1 MRDGAPDGREF
12 FLDLADVA
20 HCSFLISNSGPAA
33 LRISAQ
39 KNSAAFDCRVGLEK
53 GILRERSLVA
63 VSLGSMKKSPGYFLV
78 IALLAS
84 FALPAMAQ
92 VRVWQGTFSLPAYD
106 EGPPDPN
113 PPFDQFAA
121 TRFNYPYTLRTNVT
135 ARRTGHQW
143 RAIFLENEYLK
154 CTVLP
159 DLGGHLYTCIDKIN
173 NQSMFYAN
181 PSIKKANIGY
191 RGAWAAFGVE
201 YNFPVSHNWMSLSP
215 IDFAFGQ
222 NSDGSASVTVGNV
235 DRVYGMRWSVEMLLR
250 PKSTVLEQRVTLSNR
265 SDVRHR
271 FYWWNNAGVQVWD
284 DSKIEYPMRFTASHG
299 FTEVEPWPVDSS
311 GRDLSIIHNQTS
323 GPVSLFVHGSREPF
337 MGVWNPHTNSGTAHF
352 ANYNEVPAKKTWS
365 WGVDADGLDWRK
377 ALSDND
383 SAYVEVQA
391 GLFRNQESYA
401 FLQPRET
408 INFSEY
414 WMPVRDIG
422 GITRANL
429 SGVLAL
435 RRRQS
440 SLIMGFNANR
450 PLAGA
455 TVSVSDGDTK
465 IWSGTADLAPEHAW
479 SHEVPLP
486 TSDRKYTVAIRDHTG
501 AVVMQQ
507 TEGEY
512 DWTPASEI
520 KVGPQPSHQ
529 IPPPESR
536 SDDDW
541 IELGKTQELNGE
553 LLQALQTYSDLLKK
567 NGESYAALKA
577 AGRLSASLLHYEE
590 AATFLQRASDRNT
603 TDAETA
609 YYLGIAYEGIESPR
623 KARNAFESAFRL
635 PEWRAAAAVR
645 LAELSAREK
654 NLDQAKFYLST
665 ALQSAPN
672 DLRAV
677 EELVAIE
684 NATGEKQAQAL
695 AEESLK
701 RFPLSDFLRN
711 QVGNVDLQHLANDH
725 SRILNIAREY
735 IRLGLYRP
743 ALDILSRQYPEPRPD
758 ESEPGTTSPSRDPM
772 LAYYRAYCRM
782 KLGESSAKDDDIA
795 ASLPTEYVFPSSA
808 EDLMVLRAAV
818 QANDSDANAHYLL
831 GTLYFSRAL
840 TDQALTEWESARK
853 LNPKIPVLDAS
864 LGLALLHA
872 KNDPKAALEIFREG
886 IHNDRRNDAVY
897 LGADQTL
904 SILNR
909 PSTERVQALESYP
922 DMAQMP
928 TELVIELALN
938 LAEAGDFDSAI
949 ALFRNRFF
957 PREEGG
963 TNVRQVWV
971 EVQLLRAMDQAKK
984 KNCGEAI
991 RISER
996 IGSPVEGLSFT
1007 QDGLQ
1012 PFLDT
1017 ARANYLLGKVDAQ
1030 CGRPDAAREQFENA
1044 SRKSGGEIV
1053 WAWLAA
1059 RELPGFEQTQWT
1071 SRLTSELKPST
1082 AVSNNSLSL
1091 YNAAMIDRA
1100 LGHQQKA
1107 DAEFRQVFLL
1117 PDHLLSYHLARE
1129 AMANT
1134 Q

>member
-1 MRDGAPDGREF
+1 
-12 FLDLADVA
+12 
-20 HCSFLISNSGPAA
+20 
-33 LRISAQ
+33 
-39 KNSAAFDCRVGLEK
+39 
-53 GILRERSLVA
+53 
-63 VSLGSMKKSPGYFLV
+63 MKKFPGYLLA

-84 FALPAMAQ
+84 FVLPARAQ
-92 VRVWQGTFSLPAYD
+92 VRVWQGTLSLPTYE

-113 PPFDQFAA
+113 PPFDQFAT

-135 ARRTGHQW
+135 ARHTDHQW

-154 CTVLP
+154 CSILP

-173 NQSMFYAN
+173 NQPMFYAN

-235 DRVYGMRWSVEMLLR
+235 DRVYGMRWSVEMVLR

-323 GPVSLFVHGSREPF
+323 GPVSMFVHGSREPF
-337 MGVWNPHTNSGTAHF
+337 MGVWNPHTNSGTVHF
-352 ANYNEVPAKKTWS
+352 ANFNEVPAKKIWS

-383 SAYVEVQA
+383 SAYAEVQA
-391 GLFRNQESYA
+391 GLFRNQETYA
-401 FLQPRET
+401 FLQPRQT
-408 INFSEY
+408 ISFSEY

-435 RRRQS
+435 RRKAS
-440 SLIMGFNANR
+440 SLVVSFNSNH
-450 PLAGA
+450 PFSG
-455 TVSVSDGDTK
+455 TTISVSDGNTQ
-465 IWSGTADLAPEHAW
+465 IWNTSADLVPEHAW

-486 TSDRKYTVAIRDHTG
+486 NSNRKYTVAVRDRTG
-501 AVVMQQ
+501 AVMMQQ

-520 KVGPQPSHQ
+520 KVGPQSSHQ

-541 IELGKTQELNGE
+541 IELGKTQELNGN
-553 LLQALQTYSDLLKK
+553 LLQALQTYSDLLNK
-567 NGESYAALKA
+567 NGDSYAALKA
-577 AGRLSASLLHYEE
+577 AGRLSAALLHYED
-590 AATFLQRASDRNT
+590 AAKFLQGALDRNT

-609 YYLGIAYEGIESPR
+609 YYLGIAYDGLKSPQ
-623 KARNAFESAFRL
+623 KARNAFEIAFRL

-645 LAELSAREK
+645 LAELSAREQK
-654 NLDQAKFYLST
+654 LDQAKFYLSS

-672 DLRAV
+672 DLRAT
-677 EELVAIE
+677 EEFAAVQKALGTE
-684 NATGEKQAQAL
+684 EQAHVP
-695 AEESLK
+695 AEESLR

-711 QVGNVDLQHLANDH
+711 EVGKIDLQHLANDH

-735 IRLGLYRP
+735 MRLGLYRP
-743 ALDILSRQYPEPRPD
+743 ALEVLSRQYPEPRPD
-758 ESEPGTTSPSRDPM
+758 ESEPGVTSPARDPM
-772 LAYYRAYCRM
+772 LAYYRVYCRM
-782 KLGESSAKDDDIA
+782 KLGESSVEEVHMA
-795 ASLPTEYVFPSSA
+795 ASLPTDYVFPSSA
-808 EDLMVLRAAV
+808 EDLMVLRTAI
-818 QANDSDANAHYLL
+818 QANPSDANAHYLL

-864 LGLALLHA
+864 LGLELLHM
-872 KNDPKAALEIFREG
+872 KNDPEAALEVFREG
-886 IHNDRRNDAVY
+886 IRNDARNEAVY
-897 LGADQTL
+897 LGADQAL

-909 PSTERVQALESYP
+909 PSSERVQALELYP

-928 TELVIELALN
+928 TELVFELALN
-938 LAEAGDFDSAI
+938 RAEAGDFDGAV
-949 ALFRNRFF
+949 ALFHNRFF

-971 EVQLLRAMDQAKK
+971 EVHLLHALDQAKK
-984 KNCGEAI
+984 KNCREAMT
-991 RISER
+991 ISER

-1012 PFLDT
+1012 PFLET
-1017 ARANYLLGKVDAQ
+1017 ARTNYLLGKVDAQ
-1030 CGRPDAAREQFENA
+1030 CDRPEAARKHFESA
-1044 SRKSGGEIV
+1044 AAKSGRGEIV
-1053 WAWLAA
+1053 SAWRAA
-1059 RELPGFEQTQWT
+1059 RQLPEFDENEWI
-1071 SRLTSELKPST
+1071 SRLTSELKPSMP
-1082 AVSNNSLSL
+1082 VSNNSLSV
-1091 YNAAMIDRA
+1091 YNQAMINRA
-1100 LGHQQKA
+1100 LGHEHEA
-1107 DAEFRQVFLL
+1107 DKELRQVFLL

-1129 AMANT
+1129 EMSKE
-1134 Q
+1134 

>member
-1 MRDGAPDGREF
+1 
-12 FLDLADVA
+12 
-20 HCSFLISNSGPAA
+20 
-33 LRISAQ
+33 
-39 KNSAAFDCRVGLEK
+39 
-53 GILRERSLVA
+53 LVA
-63 VSLGSMKKSPGYFLV
+63 ISLGSMKKSPGYFLV

-92 VRVWQGTFSLPAYD
+92 VRVWQGTLSLPTYE

-113 PPFDQFAA
+113 PPFDQFAT

-135 ARRTGHQW
+135 ARRTDHQW

-154 CTVLP
+154 CSVLP

-173 NQSMFYAN
+173 NQPMFYAN

-222 NSDGSASVTVGNV
+222 NSDGSAWVTVGNV
-235 DRVYGMRWSVEMLLR
+235 DRVYGMRWSVEMVLR

-284 DSKIEYPMRFTASHG
+284 DSKVEYPMRFTASHG

-311 GRDLSIIHNQTS
+311 GRDLSIIHDQTS

-391 GLFRNQESYA
+391 GLFRNQETYA
-401 FLQPRET
+401 FLQPRQT

-435 RRRQS
+435 RRQAS
-440 SLIMGFNANR
+440 SLVIGFNANR

-455 TVSVSDGDTK
+455 TVSVSDGNK
-465 IWSGTADLAPEHAW
+465 QIWNASADLLPEHAW

-486 TSDRKYTVAIRDHTG
+486 NSDRKYTVAVRDHTG
-501 AVVMQQ
+501 GVTMQQ

-512 DWTPASEI
+512 DWTPASDI
-520 KVGPQPSHQ
+520 KVGPQSSHQ

-536 SDDDW
+536 SEDDW
-541 IELGKTQELNGE
+541 IELGNTQELNGN

-567 NGESYAALKA
+567 NGESYSALRA
-577 AGRLSASLLHYEE
+577 AGRLSASLLHYED
-590 AATFLQRASDRNT
+590 AATFLQRALDRNT

-609 YYLGIAYEGIESPR
+609 YYLGIAYDGLEAPA
-623 KARNAFESAFRL
+623 KARNAFEIAFRL

-645 LAELSAREK
+645 LAELSAREQK
-654 NLDQAKFYLST
+654 LDLAKFYLSS
-665 ALQSAPN
+665 ALLSAPN
-672 DLRAV
+672 DLRAA
-677 EELVAIE
+677 EEFAAIQK
-684 NATGEKQAQAL
+684 ALGTEKQAHEL

-701 RFPLSDFLRN
+701 HFPLSDFLHN
-711 QVGNVDLQHLANDH
+711 DVGNVDLQHLANDH

-735 IRLGLYRP
+735 MRLGLYRP
-743 ALDILSRQYPEPRPD
+743 ALDVLSRQYPEPRPD
-758 ESEPGTTSPSRDPM
+758 ESEPGATSSAHDPM

-782 KLGESSAKDDDIA
+782 KLGESSAEGDHIA
-795 ASLPTEYVFPSSA
+795 ASLPTDYVFPSSA

-818 QANDSDANAHYLL
+818 QANASDANAHYLL

-840 TDQALTEWESARK
+840 TDQALTEWQSARK

-864 LGLALLHA
+864 LGLELLHV
-872 KNDPKAALEIFREG
+872 KNAPEAALEVFREG
-886 IHNDRRNDAVY
+886 IHNDARNEAVY
-897 LGADQTL
+897 VGADQAL

-909 PSTERVQALESYP
+909 PSTERVQALERYP
-922 DMAQMP
+922 DTAQMP
-928 TELVIELALN
+928 TELVFELALN
-938 LAEAGDFDSAI
+938 RAEAGDFDGATS
-949 ALFRNRFF
+949 LFRNRFF

-971 EVQLLRAMDQAKK
+971 EVQLLRALDQARGQH
-984 KNCGEAI
+984 CEAALATAN
-991 RISER
+991 R
-996 IGSPVEGLSFT
+996 IGSPVPDMAFT
-1007 QDGLQ
+1007 NDGLQ
-1012 PFLDT
+1012 PFLES
-1017 ARANYLLGKVDAQ
+1017 ARTSYLLGTVNSQ
-1030 CGRPDAAREQFENA
+1030 CGRAEEARRQFESA
-1044 SRKSGGEIV
+1044 AAKSDRGEIV
-1053 WAWLAA
+1053 WALQAA
-1059 RELPGFEQTQWT
+1059 RQLPAFDQNHWT

-1082 AVSNNSLSL
+1082 AVSNNSLSA
-1091 YNAAMIDRA
+1091 YNAAMIDRD
-1100 LGHQQKA
+1100 LGHEQKA

-1129 AMANT
+1129 AMAKP
-1134 Q
+1134 